1 MMVRIL
7 GIATFVIISSFF
19 VSCNSEED
27 LKPTLPTAKSA
38 VDTKKPLSS
47 EEFKPPAANI
57 VITVDKA
64 KKYASASEGLL
75 ILGEQWSE
83 KIEKAPDQEKIE
95 ILKSYTKA
103 QEQVCLRVGLAGMAE
118 YNWLDSVAIKNSA
131 NAKVFEEAGVKLP

>member
-47 EEFKPPAANI
+47 EEFKAPAANI